1 MPVSDWLPRPRV
13 HLFICWLQGICTL
26 GVVRLRRVV
35 TCITSGVYERVHSIS
50 RRTLYYITMEYESSF
65 RKNFN
70 LLYTMKDAA
79 MKSGGWWEKRASC
92 CDAHAPYSIIN
103 ESEKSHSI
111 SAMTVSRYRI
121 SSKDFRTNYNFFM
134 QRLDQELFFSFENWI
149 VDVEYSRVETIQEN
163 MVAG

>member
-1 MPVSDWLPRPRV
+1 MKLTIGRKPFRSSFHTTASPWDMQSLSAWTSEIHGLNWVRNHLRYADSTWIFAKIGKTLHKILVSQVFRRICKDFARIFLGFEQPYDA
-13 HLFICWLQGICTL
+13 LF
-26 GVVRLRRVV
+26 LR
-35 TCITSGVYERVHSIS
+35 
-50 RRTLYYITMEYESSF
+50 YIIKTHIVTMEYESSF

-111 SAMTVSRYRI
+111 STVTVSRYRI
-121 SSKDFRTNYNFFM
+121 
-134 QRLDQELFFSFENWI
+134 
-149 VDVEYSRVETIQEN
+149 
-163 MVAG
+163 